1 MQHFLTISLLAATG
15 LASAIPSYQWSVT
28 EWQAGLTHS
37 NPALPRNGSYRFDL
51 SAPEYQG
58 EGGQA
63 TFSIPGFAAHCEG
76 RALGV
81 PADRL
86 SSDWADCS
94 MTEGGEEGLVAAR
107 VYPVD
112 GELLCHVAMSF
123 SYELGG
129 QRWNITTNVTREW
142 AGRRRP
148 ESFEITDLEAA
159 EV

>member
-1 MQHFLTISLLAATG
+1 MVRDGVASGLDTQQPGPPPEWQLPCALPKHFLIHKNPLPPRRELAKIGDTPG
-15 LASAIPSYQWSVT
+15 L
-28 EWQAGLTHS
+28 
-37 NPALPRNGSYRFDL
+37 DL

-58 EGGQA
+58 EGAQA
-63 TFSIPGFAAHCEG
+63 TFSIPGFVAHCEG

-112 GELLCHVAMSF
+112 GELLCHVAISF
-123 SYELGG
+123 SHELG
-129 QRWNITTNVTREW
+129 
-142 AGRRRP
+142 
-148 ESFEITDLEAA
+148 
-159 EV
+159 